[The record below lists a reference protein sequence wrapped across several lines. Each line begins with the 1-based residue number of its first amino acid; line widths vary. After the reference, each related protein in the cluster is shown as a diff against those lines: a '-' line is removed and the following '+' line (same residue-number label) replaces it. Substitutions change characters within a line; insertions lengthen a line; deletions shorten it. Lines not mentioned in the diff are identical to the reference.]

1 MRTMHGPVVSIAAAT
16 LSAGRHAASAAG
28 QDPRSGSQAGRIVL
42 VAVAVA
48 AVSAFVV
55 LQIMARS
62 GRRRAPVTRG
72 RRRAPVTRGRR
83 VRAARD
89 WRTLPPPYEDDAGRD
104 ADHEGYGPLW
114 RYGSP
119 HGYSRDY
126 GPGHSPGPGPG
137 YAPRAGDLP
146 KRD

>member
-1 MRTMHGPVVSIAAAT
+1 MHGPVVSIAAAT
-16 LSAGRHAASAAG
+16 LSAARHAASAAG

-72 RRRAPVTRGRR
+72 RRA
-83 VRAARD
+83 RAARD

-119 HGYSRDY
+119 HGYGRDY